1 MMCGV
6 YFVSNTVL
14 YACTISRYRILA
26 IGIME
31 YQFSGKEMPRRFLY
45 FCRVGLRVLAIGHVQ
60 LESLARRREDG
71 NVGVIPQKT
80 SFSLVYILILA
91 FLA

>member
-45 FCRVGLRVLAIGHVQ
+45 FCRVGLYK
-60 LESLARRREDG
+60 SLARRREDG
-71 NVGVIPQKT
+71 NVGVIPQNT

>member
-14 YACTISRYRILA
+14 YACTILRYRILA

-60 LESLARRREDG
+60 ITGATKGGWKCWCYTTKD
-71 NVGVIPQKT
+71 
-80 SFSLVYILILA
+80 
-91 FLA
+91 